1 MKSVRKIFFIFISCA
16 LLATFTACGGTL
28 AAPEDVNVDLEN
40 TLTWSA
46 VTNASAYTVEISTL
60 DGSDLIDLVKEE
72 KSVNTYRFDS
82 RRTTVELSNSNRFT
96 LNEGDYIIKIK
107 ALGKTKGT
115 SDSDWS
121 EQYSFHKE
129 YETGC
134 KYALINGGTEYE
146 VNRVGKASGAIV
158 IEDYYRGKP
167 VTRIA
172 DQAFKGSVKIVDVTV
187 GNNVTYIGKA
197 AFSSCPKLERVVLP
211 EGVTTIGESA
221 FQSCSSLKEMVIPST
236 VKEIPYNTFAYCAS
250 LEKVTLNEGLENI
263 GELAFAYGSSL
274 KEITIPDT
282 VKTIGKS
289 AFTVSKALETV
300 NVGAGVETIKE
311 YAFSRAEALK
321 TVNFAAQSSLKTLET
336 NAFSYC
342 TKLTGVALPDG
353 TEDLGEACFY
363 GDSEIKEISIPD
375 SVNHVG
381 FGAFDLTGLYEAS
394 GEYVYADKWLVAYKS
409 ETRDVVSLGK
419 DQIKEGTYAI
429 ADSVFTK
436 CQRLSDVTLPSSV
449 EIVGKQAFIACPLL
463 YKVIMPKVRVIAY
476 GAFATCPILTNVDFG
491 DVLTTI
497 EGAAFYGCSTFDN
510 NKYSP
515 EDTLPDSVR
524 KIGALAFYGTQLWN
538 NATNGVVFCGKW
550 AVGTTTFGKKDMLG
564 NWESIS
570 TANLTIDEKGKDKI
584 TCVGIADYAFI
595 VQQSMTT
602 ITATE
607 NVRYI
612 GKGAFYACQALT
624 GIALSD
630 DLRDIPDYAFLGCQS
645 MMKITLPSRLRSIG
659 KSAFYA
665 CARLREVDI
674 PDSTTSIGTNAFNS
688 CANLVDVKLG
698 EGITEIPDFAFFNS
712 GLGRIT
718 IPENVTV
725 IGRKAFGSSRYLKN
739 VIIEGNVTEIGYAA
753 FYKTRITSIKL
764 PDSLERIENST
775 FYGATALSSVDFGK
789 GVKEIGE
796 YAFYG
801 TGFRNIAIPENVE
814 TIESYA
820 FASTSARSITL
831 RSSLKNIAENA
842 FYNATPAVVYAES
855 EEALAG
861 WQQGWNSSVL
871 PVIYGSTISAEGY
884 VESFTVSQ
892 NNTENVYQVVKVTDD
907 DGEHYEYTTVKITL
921 PGRAGLVCAGFATT
935 PDATEAEYTDGDVF
949 NLPDGTVLYTVWRE
963 ADDSDNP
970 FGDLIDDIFGN
981 PDNEQND
988 ADSQTAKMLLSGAV
1002 NAFLTK

>member
-1 MKSVRKIFFIFISCA
+1 MFA
-16 LLATFTACGGTL
+16 ACGGTL
-28 AAPEDVNVDLEN
+28 AAPDDVNVDLEN

-46 VTNASAYTVEISTL
+46 VTNASAYTVEISSL
-60 DGSDLIDLVKEE
+60 DGSNLIDLVKEE
-72 KSVNTYRFDS
+72 TSVNTYSFDS

-134 KYALINGGTEYE
+134 KYVLINGGTEYE

-172 DQAFKGSVKIVDVTV
+172 DQAFKSSVKIVDVTV

-221 FQSCSSLKEMVIPST
+221 FQSCSSLKEIVIPST
-236 VKEIPYNTFAYCAS
+236 VKELPYNAFAYCAS
-250 LEKVTLNEGLENI
+250 LGKVTLNEGLETI
-263 GELAFAYGSSL
+263 GELAFSYGSSL
-274 KEITIPDT
+274 KEITIPNS
-282 VKTIGKS
+282 VKTIEGY

-311 YAFSRAEALK
+311 YAFSRSDALK
-321 TVNFAAQSSLKTLET
+321 TVNFAAQASLKTLET

-342 TKLTGVALPDG
+342 TKLTGVVLPEG
-353 TEDLGEACFY
+353 TEDIGEACFY
-363 GDSEIKEISIPD
+363 GDVEIKEISIPD

-381 FGAFDLTGLYEAS
+381 FGAFDYTGLYEAS
-394 GEYVYADKWLVAYKS
+394 GEYVYADRWLVAYKS
-409 ETRDVVSLGK
+409 ESRDVVSLGK
-419 DQIKEGTYAI
+419 EQIKEGTYAI
-429 ADSVFTK
+429 ADSVFSQ

-449 EIVGKQAFIACPLL
+449 EIVGRQAFISCPLL
-463 YKVIMPKVRVIAY
+463 YKAIMPKVRVISY
-476 GAFATCPILTNVDFG
+476 GAFASCSILTNVDFG
-491 DVLTTI
+491 DALTSI
-497 EGAAFYGCSTFDN
+497 EGSAFYGCSTFDN

-524 KIGALAFYGTQLWN
+524 SIGALAFYGTQLWN
-538 NATNGVVFCGKW
+538 NATNGVIFCGKW
-550 AVGTTTFGKKDMLG
+550 AVGTTTFGKKDMMG

-602 ITATE
+602 ISATE

-612 GKGAFYACQALT
+612 GKGAFYSCSSLT
-624 GIALSD
+624 GISLSD
-630 DLRDIPDYAFLGCQS
+630 DLRDIPDYAFMGCQS
-645 MMKITLPSRLRSIG
+645 MMRITLPLRLRSIG

-665 CARLREVDI
+665 CNRLSEVDI
-674 PDSTTSIGTNAFNS
+674 PDSTVSIGTNAFNS
-688 CANLVDVKLG
+688 CANLVEVKFG
-698 EGITEIPDFAFFNS
+698 DGITEIPDFAFFKS
-712 GLGRIT
+712 GLTSIT
-718 IPENVTV
+718 IPENITV
-725 IGRKAFGSSRYLKN
+725 IGRKAFGNSALLKS

-753 FYKTRITSIKL
+753 FYKTGITSIKL
-764 PDSLERIENST
+764 PDSLERVENST

-801 TGFRNIAIPENVE
+801 TGFGNIAIPENVE

-820 FASTSARSITL
+820 FANTNARSITL

-842 FYNATPAVVYAES
+842 FYNANQAVVYAES
-855 EEALAG
+855 EEAPAG
-861 WQQGWNSSVL
+861 WQQGWNSSFL
-871 PVIYGSTISAEGY
+871 TVIYGSTIAPEGY
-884 VESFTVSQ
+884 VESFTVSKE
-892 NNTENVYQVVKVTDD
+892 NSENVYKVV
-907 DGEHYEYTTVKITL
+907 TTVNGDAYRYETVQIPL
-921 PGRAGLVCAGFATT
+921 PWRQGLKCVGFSTT
-935 PDATEAEYTDGDVF
+935 PGATEAEYTDGKIFD
-949 NLPDGTVLYTVWRE
+949 LPEGTVLYTVWRE
-963 ADDSDNP
+963 YDESDDPIKDLTEG
-970 FGDLIDDIFGN
+970 GDKGD
-981 PDNEQND
+981 PDNQTND
-988 ADSQTAKMLLSGAV
+988 PDSALAKLLLSGTAV
-1002 NAFLTK
+1002 EQLNK

>member
-1 MKSVRKIFFIFISCA
+1 MFA
-16 LLATFTACGGTL
+16 ACGGTL
-28 AAPEDVNVDLEN
+28 AAPGDVNVDLEN

-60 DGSDLIDLVKEE
+60 DGSNLIDLVKEE
-72 KSVNTYRFDS
+72 TSVNTYNFDS

-134 KYALINGGTEYE
+134 KYVLINGGTEYE

-172 DQAFKGSVKIVDVTV
+172 DQAFKSSVKIVDVTV

-221 FQSCSSLKEMVIPST
+221 FQSCSSLKEIVIPST
-236 VKEIPYNTFAYCAS
+236 VKELPYNAFAYCAS
-250 LEKVTLNEGLENI
+250 LGKVTLNEGLETI
-263 GELAFAYGSSL
+263 GELAFSYGSSL
-274 KEITIPDT
+274 KEITIPNS
-282 VKTIGKS
+282 VKTIEGY

-311 YAFSRAEALK
+311 YAFSRSDALK
-321 TVNFAAQSSLKTLET
+321 TVNFAAQASLKTLET

-342 TKLTGVALPDG
+342 TKLTGVVLPEG
-353 TEDLGEACFY
+353 TEDIGEACFY
-363 GDSEIKEISIPD
+363 GDVEIKEISIPD

-381 FGAFDLTGLYEAS
+381 FGAFDYTGLYEAS
-394 GEYVYADKWLVAYKS
+394 GEYVYADRWLVAYKS
-409 ETRDVVSLGK
+409 ESRDVVSLGK
-419 DQIKEGTYAI
+419 EQIKEDTYAI
-429 ADSVFTK
+429 ADSVFSQ

-449 EIVGKQAFIACPLL
+449 EIVGRQAFISCPLL
-463 YKVIMPKVRVIAY
+463 YKAIMPKVRVISY
-476 GAFATCPILTNVDFG
+476 GAFASCSILTNVDFG
-491 DVLTTI
+491 DALTSI
-497 EGAAFYGCSTFDN
+497 EGWAFYGCSTFDN

-524 KIGALAFYGTQLWN
+524 SIGALAFYGTQLWN
-538 NATNGVVFCGKW
+538 NATNGVIFCGKW
-550 AVGTTTFGKKDMLG
+550 AVGTTTFGKKDMMG

-602 ITATE
+602 ISATE

-612 GKGAFYACQALT
+612 GKGAFYSCSSLT
-624 GIALSD
+624 GISLSD
-630 DLRDIPDYAFLGCQS
+630 DLRDIPDYAFMGCQS
-645 MMKITLPSRLRSIG
+645 MMRITLPLRLRSIG

-665 CARLREVDI
+665 CNRLSEVDI
-674 PDSTTSIGTNAFNS
+674 PDSTVSIGTNAFNS
-688 CANLVDVKLG
+688 CDNLVEVKFG
-698 EGITEIPDFAFFNS
+698 DGITEISDFAFFNS
-712 GLGRIT
+712 GLTGIT
-718 IPENVTV
+718 IPENITV
-725 IGRKAFGSSRYLKN
+725 IGRKAFGNSALLKS

-753 FYKTRITSIKL
+753 FYKTGITSIKL
-764 PDSLERIENST
+764 PDSLERVENST

-801 TGFRNIAIPENVE
+801 TGFGNIAIPENVE

-820 FASTSARSITL
+820 FANTNARSITL

-842 FYNATPAVVYAES
+842 FYNANQAVVYAES
-855 EEALAG
+855 EETPAG
-861 WQQGWNSSVL
+861 WQQGWNSSFL
-871 PVIYGSTISAEGY
+871 TVIYGSTIAPEGY
-884 VESFTVSQ
+884 VESFTVSKE
-892 NNTENVYQVVKVTDD
+892 NSENVYKVV
-907 DGEHYEYTTVKITL
+907 TTVNGDAYRYETVQIPL
-921 PGRAGLVCAGFATT
+921 PWRQGLKCVGFSTT
-935 PDATEAEYTDGDVF
+935 PGATEAEYTDGKIFD
-949 NLPDGTVLYTVWRE
+949 LSEGTVLYTVWRE
-963 ADDSDNP
+963 YDESVDP
-970 FGDLIDDIFGN
+970 IKDLIEGGDKGD
-981 PDNEQND
+981 PDNQTND
-988 ADSQTAKMLLSGAV
+988 PDSALAKLLLSGTAV
-1002 NAFLTK
+1002 EQLNK

>member
-1 MKSVRKIFFIFISCA
+1 MFA
-16 LLATFTACGGTL
+16 ACGGTL
-28 AAPEDVNVDLEN
+28 AAPADVSVDLEN

-60 DGSDLIDLVKEE
+60 DGSKLIDLVKEE
-72 KSVNTYRFDS
+72 TSVNTYSFDS

-134 KYALINGGTEYE
+134 KYVLINGGTEYE
-146 VNRVGKASGAIV
+146 VNRVGKASGTIV

-221 FQSCSSLKEMVIPST
+221 FQSCSSLKEIVVPST

-250 LEKVTLNEGLENI
+250 LEKVTLNEGLETI
-263 GELAFAYGSSL
+263 GELAFSYGSSL

-282 VKTIGKS
+282 VKTIGNY
-289 AFTVSKALETV
+289 AFTVSKALEKV

-311 YAFSRAEALK
+311 YAFSRSSELK
-321 TVNFAAQSSLKTLET
+321 SVNFASQASLKKLET

-342 TKLTGVALPDG
+342 TKLTGVILPDG
-353 TEDLGEACFY
+353 TEDIGEACFY
-363 GDSEIKEISIPD
+363 GDSEIKEITIPD

-394 GEYVYADKWLVAYKS
+394 GEYVYADRWLVAYKS

-449 EIVGKQAFIACPLL
+449 EIVGRLAFIECPLL
-463 YKVIMPKVRVIAY
+463 YKVIMPKVKVISY
-476 GAFATCPILTNVDFG
+476 GAFASCPILTTVDFG
-491 DVLTTI
+491 NVLTTI
-497 EGAAFYGCSTFDN
+497 EGYAFMGCSTFDN

-524 KIGALAFYGTQLWN
+524 KIGALAFYNTQLWN
-538 NATNGVVFCGKW
+538 TATNGVVFCGKW
-550 AVGTTTFGKKDMLG
+550 AVGTTTFGKKDKSE

-595 VQQSMTT
+595 VQHAMTT
-602 ITATE
+602 ISATE

-612 GKGAFYACQALT
+612 GKGAFYACQSLT

-630 DLRDIPDYAFLGCQS
+630 DLRDIPDYAFMGCQS
-645 MMKITLPSRLRSIG
+645 MIKITLPSRLRSIG

-665 CARLREVDI
+665 CARLKEVDI

-688 CANLVDVKLG
+688 CINLFNVKFG
-698 EGITEIPDFAFFNS
+698 EGITEIPDFAFFSS
-712 GLGRIT
+712 GLVGIT
-718 IPENVTV
+718 IPENITV
-725 IGRKAFGSSRYLKN
+725 IGRKAFGKSPLLKN

-753 FYKTRITSIKL
+753 FYKTRLTSIKL

-775 FYGATALSSVDFGK
+775 FYGATALSKVDFGK
-789 GVKEIGE
+789 GVKEIGD

-814 TIESYA
+814 TIGSYA
-820 FASTSARSITL
+820 FAKTNARSITL

-842 FYNATPAVVYAES
+842 FYSANQAVVYAES

-861 WQQGWNSSVL
+861 WRQGWNSSFL
-871 PVIYGSTISAEGY
+871 PVIYGSTISPEGY
-884 VESFTVSQ
+884 VESFTVSKE
-892 NNTENVYQVVKVTDD
+892 NTENIYKVVKVTDD
-907 DGEHYEYTTVKITL
+907 DGEHYEYTKVKITL
-921 PGRAGLVCAGFATT
+921 PGRYGLMCAGFATT
-935 PDATEAEYTDGDVF
+935 AGATEAEYTDGDVF
-949 NLPDGTVLYTVWRE
+949 GLPDGTVLYTVWRE
-963 ADDSDNP
+963 ADESDNP
-970 FGDLIDDIFGN
+970 LDKFIDDIFKN
-981 PDNEQND
+981 LDNEQND
-988 ADSQTAKMLLSGAV
+988 ADSQTAKMLLSGR
-1002 NAFLTK
+1002 FGEYLIK